1 MGLGGGPIVEPFT
14 TGAVIFPAGP
24 GAVDDDSDNDDD
36 GDDGDD
42 VDGGDSVDEGWPVDG
57 EYGMLGLNCA
67 KAMLIELA
75 IVAIPIAIIVEI
87 KMMLTV
93 F

>member
-14 TGAVIFPAGP
+14 TGAVIFPAG
-24 GAVDDDSDNDDD
+24 VDGVDVD
-36 GDDGDD
+36 GVDIDGVDI
-42 VDGGDSVDEGWPVDG
+42 DGGDSDDEDPPVDG
-57 EYGMLGLNCA
+57 EYGVFGLNCA

-75 IVAIPIAIIVEI
+75 IVAIPIAIIVDI
-87 KMMLTV
+87 KMTPAV

>member
-1 MGLGGGPIVEPFT
+1 MGLGGGPIVELFT
-14 TGAVIFPAGP
+14 TGVVIFPAE
-24 GAVDDDSDNDDD
+24 A
-36 GDDGDD
+36 GDD